1 LRCKSA
7 PRVVES
13 GMKIR
18 VLLAALALLAAC
30 GQPAQKQTGPG
41 TSAPAADAQEPA
53 APRLDHQT
61 IIGTWSFDGSCASG
75 DGMGLQADNSAF
87 YDEWGTGTWSINRQN
102 QIVLALVRR
111 EPGVENTPGEPVT
124 LTIDVNASSEE
135 ALEVVVHG
143 VGTEPREAT
152 ALRCS

>member
-1 LRCKSA
+1 MSA

-13 GMKIR
+13 GMKTR
-18 VLLAALALLAAC
+18 LLLCVLVLLAAC
-30 GQPAQKQTGPG
+30 GQPADKQKTAPGP
-41 TSAPAADAQEPA
+41 SAPGANAQAPA

-87 YDEWGTGTWSINRQN
+87 YDEWGTGSWSINRQN
-102 QIVLALVRR
+102 QLVLALVRR

-124 LTIDVNASSEE
+124 LTIDVRASSEE
-135 ALEVVVHG
+135 ALEVVING
-143 VGTEPREAT
+143 AGETPRET
-152 ALRCS
+152 NALRCS